1 MLCGFPSRSPEQEPA
16 VLLWLLLLLC
26 WLLLLLAAV
35 AAVAA
40 VVEWCGTAV
49 RMKMG
54 EMGST
59 ESVGCGER
67 QISSPAS
74 KIQIRIHPP
83 RDSGTD
89 IPLLA

>member
-1 MLCGFPSRSPEQEPA
+1 MLWP
-16 VLLWLLLLLC
+16 LLLLC

-35 AAVAA
+35 AAV
-40 VVEWCGTAV
+40 VGWCGTAV

-74 KIQIRIHPP
+74 IIQIRIHPP
-83 RDSGTD
+83 CDPGTAD
-89 IPLLA
+89 TAGLRWYF

>member
-1 MLCGFPSRSPEQEPA
+1 
-16 VLLWLLLLLC
+16 VLLLLLLLLC
-26 WLLLLLAAV
+26 WLLLLL
-35 AAVAA
+35 AA

-74 KIQIRIHPP
+74 RIQIRIHPP
-83 RDSGTD
+83 AIRV
-89 IPLLA
+89 P

>member
-1 MLCGFPSRSPEQEPA
+1 
-16 VLLWLLLLLC
+16 VLLLPLLLWC

-35 AAVAA
+35 AVVP

-74 KIQIRIHPP
+74 RIQIRIHPHP
-83 RDSGTD
+83 AIRVLTPPLACDGIFELLRRPEIDSE
-89 IPLLA
+89 

>member
-35 AAVAA
+35 

-74 KIQIRIHPP
+74 RIQIRIHPP
-83 RDSGTD
+83 AIRVLTS
-89 IPLLA
+89 LA

>member
-1 MLCGFPSRSPEQEPA
+1 MLCGFPRRSPEQEPA

-26 WLLLLLAAV
+26 WLLLLLA
-35 AAVAA
+35 VAA

-49 RMKMG
+49 RIKMG

-59 ESVGCGER
+59 ELVGCGER

-74 KIQIRIHPP
+74 RIQIRIPP
-83 RDSGTD
+83 SDPGTD
-89 IPLLA
+89 TPRLRGYF